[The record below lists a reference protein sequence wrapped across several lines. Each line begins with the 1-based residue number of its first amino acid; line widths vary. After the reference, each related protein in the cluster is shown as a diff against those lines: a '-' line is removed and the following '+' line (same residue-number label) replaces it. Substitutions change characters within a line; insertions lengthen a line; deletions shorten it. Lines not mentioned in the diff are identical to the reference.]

1 MRRGDVFVLR
11 LSGRVGREQRGRRFG
26 VVVQSDAFL
35 PRSTVLVAPTS
46 TGALPASYRPE
57 IELMG
62 RRTRVLV
69 EHTGA
74 IDMSRLGDL
83 AGHLT
88 PEEHWAVDLALSTVL
103 DLR

>member
-1 MRRGDVFVLR
+1 MGH
-11 LSGRVGREQRGRRFG
+11 EQRGRRLG
-26 VVVQSDAFL
+26 VIVQSDAFL
-35 PRSTVLVAPTS
+35 PRSAVLVAPTS
-46 TGALPASYRPE
+46 TKALRASYRPE

-69 EHTGA
+69 EQVGA
-74 IDMSRLGDL
+74 VDASRLGEL

-88 PEEHWAVDLALSTVL
+88 PEEQWGVDTALATVL